1 MKVLEIIT
9 KVLIVIISFLSL
21 SIPVLAGMLHN
32 GKSQE
37 CDFSSLLLI
46 IADDKIQPVED
57 FADIGKVK
65 VKLYNNSLSSISSF
79 AISYTVNIM
88 DQSNPI
94 ITKDYKLI
102 DIIGGIESGK
112 SSVEAIYIHDI
123 REKIFDKLN
132 FEYNLVEIIDNKQKS
147 IIRQE
152 INYMDLSN
160 KSPIFECI
168 ENTPT
173 GITKPQILTEAEEQE
188 SELVPVRASK
198 PKNRPKK
205 LKIVNELKAKP
216 ELKPKEVVEVK
227 KDTTAKSI
235 LESLKKINEPK
246 AYLGLTYEQKLSVG
260 NIIRN
265 KMKLCW
271 NPPVGVEN
279 GLTNVMILGLKFD
292 IDGKLV
298 ESPTNLT
305 PDSGVGSLQAFE
317 AARRAV
323 IRCSPYNELDPEIY
337 DGWSELNLKINPKRM
352 GR

>member
-9 KVLIVIISFLSL
+9 KLLFVIISFLSL
-21 SIPVLAGMLHN
+21 SIPVLAGMLNN

-79 AISYTVNIM
+79 AISYTVNIS

-102 DIIGGIESGK
+102 DIIGEIESGK

-216 ELKPKEVVEVK
+216 ELKPKEVVEAK
-227 KDTTAKSI
+227 KDATAHSI

-337 DGWSELNLKINPKRM
+337 DGWSELNLKINPKSM

>member
-9 KVLIVIISFLSL
+9 KLLIVIISFLSL

-79 AISYTVNIM
+79 AISYTVNIS
-88 DQSNPI
+88 DQSNPV

-323 IRCSPYNELDPEIY
+323 IRCSPYDELDQEIY
-337 DGWSELNLKINPKRM
+337 DGWSELILEIRPKSI

>member
-79 AISYTVNIM
+79 AISYTVNIS
-88 DQSNPI
+88 DQSNPV

-168 ENTPT
+168 KNTPT

-216 ELKPKEVVEVK
+216 ELKPKEVVDAEQDDVV
-227 KDTTAKSI
+227 KSI
-235 LESLKKINEPK
+235 LESLKEINEPK
-246 AYLGLTYEQKLSVG
+246 PFLNLTPEQKESVG

-265 KMKLCW
+265 KMRLCW

-279 GLTNVMILGLKFD
+279 GISNVMILGLKFD
-292 IDGKLV
+292 IDGKLA
-298 ESPTNLT
+298 ESPVNLT
-305 PDSGVGSLQAFE
+305 PNSGVWSLQAFE

-323 IRCSPYNELDPEIY
+323 IRCSPYN
-337 DGWSELNLKINPKRM
+337 
-352 GR
+352 